1 MTYYVLVKDGAMQ
14 GLMLEDP
21 YSLPLEGYAISK
33 IESAFPDLNT
43 HEWNIEAGA
52 FVRKTT
58 TMSKLSFLNRFTLQ
72 ERMAARASSDP
83 VIVDILKMLDLAEIV
98 DLNYPPTIQGIQYM
112 AAVGILTAERA
123 QAVLS

>member
-1 MTYYVLVKDGAMQ
+1 MTYYVLEKDGELKAIMLVSPY
-14 GLMLEDP
+14 GLVPADWSVSSFE
-21 YSLPLEGYAISK
+21 A
-33 IESAFPDLNT
+33 AFPDLNT
-43 HEWNIEAGA
+43 HEWNSDLGQ

-72 ERMAARASSDP
+72 ERTAARASTDP
-83 VIVDILKMLDLAEIV
+83 IIVDILKMLDLAEIV

-123 QAVLS
+123 TEVLS

>member
-1 MTYYVLVKDGAMQ
+1 MTYYVLVKDGVMQ

-21 YSLPLEGYAISK
+21 YGLPLEGYTISK

-43 HEWNIEAGA
+43 HEWSTEAGD

-72 ERMAARASSDP
+72 ERMTARASTDP

-112 AAVGILTAERA
+112 ASLGILTAERA
-123 QAVLS
+123 VEVLS